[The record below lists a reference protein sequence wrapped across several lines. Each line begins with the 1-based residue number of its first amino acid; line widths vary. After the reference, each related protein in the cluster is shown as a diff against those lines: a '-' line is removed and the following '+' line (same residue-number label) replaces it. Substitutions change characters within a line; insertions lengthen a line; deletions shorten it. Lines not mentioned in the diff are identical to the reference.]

1 MTADAVPTGPGI
13 AAVPALMRAAVC
25 HAYGPPESMTIDEIP
40 VPEPGP
46 GQVLVGVAAA
56 AVNFPDVLL
65 IANKYQVSVA
75 TPFVPGSEF
84 AGLVVAVGAGVT
96 AASVGDRVLGA
107 AMNGAFAEY
116 IVASADGL
124 VPVPEG
130 VDLRLAAAFWV
141 AHSTAYHTL
150 RSVAD
155 VQPGEWVVVLGAAGG
170 VGLAAVEVARLLG
183 ARVIAAAS
191 NQEKL
196 ELCRAR
202 GAEGLVDYTTEDL
215 RARIREITGGTAD
228 VVVDPVGGPA
238 AEQALRAL
246 GWGSRFVTV
255 GFASGEIPR
264 IALNLVLLKGVTIKG
279 FEMRTF
285 GDRAPALV
293 ARDRAEMIEH
303 LAAGRLVP
311 HLSSTH
317 PLTRVA
323 EALAEVAD
331 RRALGKVLVVPGD
344 L

>member
-1 MTADAVPTGPGI
+1 M
-13 AAVPALMRAAVC
+13 MRAAVC
-25 HAYGPPESMTIDEIP
+25 HAYGPPETLTIDEIP
-40 VPEPGP
+40 VPEPGR
-46 GQVLVGVAAA
+46 GQVLVRVAAA

-65 IANKYQVSVA
+65 IADKYQVSVP

-84 AGLVVAVGAGVT
+84 AGVVDAVGEGVS
-96 AASVGDRVLGA
+96 AAAVGDRVLGA

-116 IVASADGL
+116 VVASASGL
-124 VPVPEG
+124 VAVPDG
-130 VDLRLAAAFWV
+130 VDLSLAAAFWV
-141 AHSTAYHTL
+141 AHSTAYHAL
-150 RSVAD
+150 RSVAE

-191 NQEKL
+191 SPEKL
-196 ELCRAR
+196 ALCRER
-202 GAEGLVDYTTEDL
+202 GAEGLIEYTSDDL
-215 RARIREITGGTAD
+215 RGRIKEITGGSAD
-228 VVVDPVGGPA
+228 VVIDPVGGPA

-264 IALNLVLLKGVTIKG
+264 IALNLVLLKGITIKG

-285 GDRAPALV
+285 GDRAPALMD
-293 ARDRAEMIEH
+293 RDRAEMIEH

-317 PLTRVA
+317 PLADVA
-323 EALAEVAD
+323 VALAEVAD
-331 RRALGKVLVVPGD
+331 RRALGKVLVVPEPQ
-344 L
+344 LSAWHPESEVPR